1 MTTTK
6 VSLGRQTDLNA
17 AGIDLTGL
25 PTTPG
30 TANSAASKAYVD
42 AIASGLSG
50 TFSAFVATVGTETF
64 TIASGSVT
72 QIAGTTVDG
81 RSPAIGD
88 LILVKD
94 APAATGAGSVN
105 STQPGN
111 GLYRVTGNTT
121 NLTLV
126 RADDMSGANLPAGVY
141 VFVEDGPTNGSN
153 GWIVAVPT
161 SNTGFAYG
169 TNNIKF
175 SQFTGAGQITVDST
189 LTKTGN
195 QLVRAAISGDITIAS
210 GSNVSAIGANK
221 VTLGMLATLA
231 ANSLIGNSTGS
242 TATPTA
248 IAMAS
253 GPTASAVAIRDANAN
268 VKSNNHVDN
277 LATTPTAAG
286 TTALTVASAHTQQF
300 TGTTTQTVVLPDA
313 TTLQVG
319 HSFLITNRST
329 GVVTLNANGGGLI
342 QTLAPGSQ
350 TLVSVVTIGSAAGTW
365 DSAYSLT
372 SSSSV
377 IFVDRETPSGS
388 VNGSNTAFVLANAP
402 TAGSEHVYLNGI
414 LQEPGAGNDY
424 TISGAT
430 ITYLT
435 APVTG
440 DKIRVSYRR

>member
-6 VSLGRQTDLNA
+6 VSLGRQTNMDG
-17 AGIDLTGL
+17 AGLELTNL
-25 PTTPG
+25 ATPTTSG
-30 TANSAASKAYVD
+30 SAVTKGYAD
-42 AIASGLSG
+42 ALASGLSG
-50 TFSAFVATVGTETF
+50 TYSAAAATTGAETF

-81 RSPAIGD
+81 VSPGVGD
-88 LILVKD
+88 LVLIKD
-94 APAATGAGSVN
+94 APAATGAGSAG

-111 GLYRVTGNTT
+111 GLYRVTNATT
-121 NLTLV
+121 NLTV
-126 RADDMSGANLPAGVY
+126 TRADDMLGANLPAGVY
-141 VFVEDGPTNGSN
+141 VFVAGGTTNGAS
-153 GWIVAVPT
+153 GWIVSTPT
-161 SNTGFAYG
+161 SNSGFVYG
-169 TNNIKF
+169 TGTIKF
-175 SQFTGAGQITVDST
+175 TQFSGAGEITVDST
-189 LTKTGN
+189 IVKTGN
-195 QLVRAAISGDITIAS
+195 QLVRAAITGDVAIGS

-231 ANSLIGNSTGS
+231 ANTAIANATGS

-248 IAMAS
+248 VPMVS
-253 GPTASAVAIRDANAN
+253 GPTASAISIRDANAN
-268 VKSNNHVDN
+268 VKNNNTISN

-286 TTALTVASAHTQQF
+286 TTTLTVASAGIQQF

-319 HSFLITNRST
+319 HQFLITNRST

-350 TLVSVVTIGSAAGTW
+350 TFVSVVTIGSAAGTW

-372 SSSSV
+372 SSSAIS
-377 IFVDRETPSGS
+377 FADRETPSGL
-388 VNGSNTAFVLANAP
+388 VNGSNTSYGLAHTP
-402 TAGSEHVYLNGI
+402 TAGSESVYLNGI

-435 APVTG
+435 APISG
-440 DKIRVSYRR
+440 DKIRVNYRY